1 MPNEDH
7 HDEKPLSDVLRA
19 RHSEHG
25 KRRGLHGKTA
35 RKLHN
40 QRYSPA
46 TECGLTSSN
55 TMPCSPFAHPCQRR
69 LLSHFELEGR
79 DASHSLNR
87 DHAWEHVPSLLHE
100 RAIAP
105 PRVHKRSNGL
115 IETSFALEPVVEVVA
130 DAYRHAIARGY
141 RFYSYG
147 DAMFL
152 PRCTSPSEW
161 GRVRS

>member
-55 TMPCSPFAHPCQRR
+55 KY
-69 LLSHFELEGR
+69 
-79 DASHSLNR
+79 DAVQS
-87 DHAWEHVPSLLHE
+87 
-100 RAIAP
+100 I
-105 PRVHKRSNGL
+105 
-115 IETSFALEPVVEVVA
+115 
-130 DAYRHAIARGY
+130 
-141 RFYSYG
+141 
-147 DAMFL
+147 
-152 PRCTSPSEW
+152 CTSVPAPAA
-161 GRVRS
+161 VAL